1 MTSIP
6 SDFMDAVERS
16 WPLKLAWLCVPYV
29 PITAVAVSLHADDS
43 GSGLIAALPAIVV
56 FGGAAL
62 PFLVGLLAQPA
73 KKARRRA
80 LSPLQRMQMSEET
93 DATPLDETLRI
104 AKKPPV
110 DTLPGQ
116 LQAAIARFG
125 APLPRFIAPLIK
137 ALGLL
142 ISLALMALAILRD
155 PLGLLTRWTGLTLPL
170 DYWPAYALVLT
181 AALILNLWHWLRQM
195 HDHYVA
201 EAKPTGR
208 LPFPALRS

>member
-73 KKARRRA
+73 KKARRRY
-80 LSPLQRMQMSEET
+80 SVCRCP
-93 DATPLDETLRI
+93 
-104 AKKPPV
+104 KKPTPPPSTKPSASPKSRPSIRFPASFRPPSPV
-110 DTLPGQ
+110 S
-116 LQAAIARFG
+116 
-125 APLPRFIAPLIK
+125 APR
-137 ALGLL
+137 
-142 ISLALMALAILRD
+142 SLASS
-155 PLGLLTRWTGLTLPL
+155 PP
-170 DYWPAYALVLT
+170 
-181 AALILNLWHWLRQM
+181 
-195 HDHYVA
+195 
-201 EAKPTGR
+201 
-208 LPFPALRS
+208 

>member
-1 MTSIP
+1 MTRP
-6 SDFMDAVERS
+6 WLDAVERS
-16 WPLKLAWLCVPYV
+16 WLLKLAWLCVPYI
-29 PITAVAVSLHADDS
+29 PLTALAVSLHADDGDS
-43 GSGLIAALPAIVV
+43 FLIAALPAIVV

-93 DATPLDETLRI
+93 DATPLGETLGI
-104 AKKPPV
+104 AQKPPV
-110 DTLPGQ
+110 GSLPDL
-116 LQAAIARFG
+116 LQAAIAYLG
-125 APLPRFIAPLIK
+125 APLPRLLAYPLVT
-137 ALGLL
+137 LGFLA
-142 ISLALMALAILRD
+142 SLALMALAFLRD

-170 DYWPAYALVLT
+170 DYWPAYVLVLT
-181 AALILNLWHWLRQM
+181 AALLVTLWHWLRQM

-208 LPFPALRS
+208 SPFPALRS

>member
-29 PITAVAVSLHADDS
+29 PITAVAVSLHADDG

-56 FGGAAL
+56 FGGAA
-62 PFLVGLLAQPA
+62 
-73 KKARRRA
+73 
-80 LSPLQRMQMSEET
+80 
-93 DATPLDETLRI
+93 
-104 AKKPPV
+104 
-110 DTLPGQ
+110 LPGQ

>member
-1 MTSIP
+1 MTRAWLV
-6 SDFMDAVERS
+6 AVKHS
-16 WPLKLAWLCVPYV
+16 WLLKLVWLCVPYI
-29 PITAVAVSLHADDS
+29 PITAFAVSLHANDG
-43 GSGLIAALPAIVV
+43 GSLLIAALPAIVV

-93 DATPLDETLRI
+93 DVTPLVETLGI
-104 AKKPPV
+104 AQKPPIGS
-110 DTLPGQ
+110 LPD
-116 LQAAIARFG
+116 LLRLAIAHLG
-125 APLPRFIAPLIK
+125 APPPLLV
-137 ALGLL
+137 AYPLVTLGFLA
-142 ISLALMALAILRD
+142 SLALIAMAFLRD

-170 DYWPAYALVLT
+170 DYWPAYALALT
-181 AALILNLWHWLRQM
+181 AALLITLWHWLRQM

-208 LPFPALRS
+208 RPFPALRN